1 MKRYLI
7 LALSLS
13 LALPGFLNAAQKDR
27 DRDDRRDKNAAQRDR
42 DEPRR
47 EEWRETK
54 GEPGKNWTLLTKQEV
69 NFRDDRDRVK
79 VGDIGRHDGRFKQ
92 LQIRVDGPPVEIRK
106 MVITFDN
113 GEKFD
118 AITTRHR
125 FDDNSRALVIDL
137 PGNRRDIKDI
147 DIDYFSVSQREG
159 RGTLL
164 VYGR

>member
-7 LALSLS
+7 FALLLS
-13 LALPGFLNAAQKDR
+13 LALPGFSNAAQKDR
-27 DRDDRRDKNAAQRDR
+27 DRDEPRRDK
-42 DEPRR
+42 

-69 NFRDDRDRVK
+69 NFRDDRDRIK
-79 VGDIGRHDGRFKQ
+79 VGDVGRHDGRFKQ

-118 AITTRHR
+118 AITNRHR

-137 PGNRRDIKDI
+137 PGDRRRDIRDI

-159 RGTLL
+159 KGMLL
-164 VYGR
+164 VYAR

>member
-7 LALSLS
+7 LSLLLC
-13 LALPGFLNAAQKDR
+13 LALPGFSSAAQR
-27 DRDDRRDKNAAQRDR
+27 DRDR

-47 EEWRETK
+47 EGDRQWRDINEQK
-54 GEPGKNWTLLTKQEV
+54 EPAKNWTLLTKQEV

-106 MVITFDN
+106 MVVTFDN

-118 AITTRHR
+118 AISMRQR
-125 FDDNSRALVIDL
+125 FDDNSRALVVDL
-137 PGNRRDIKDI
+137 PGDRRRDIKDI
-147 DIDYFSVSQREG
+147 DIDYFSVSRREG
-159 RGTLL
+159 KGMLL
-164 VYGR
+164 VYAR

>member
-1 MKRYLI
+1 M
-7 LALSLS
+7 
-13 LALPGFLNAAQKDR
+13 D
-27 DRDDRRDKNAAQRDR
+27 
-42 DEPRR
+42 
-47 EEWRETK
+47 TK

-69 NFRDDRDRVK
+69 NLRDDRDRIK
-79 VGDIGRHDGRFKQ
+79 VGDVGRHDGRFKQ

-118 AITTRHR
+118 AITNRHR

-137 PGNRRDIKDI
+137 PGERRRDIKDI

-159 RGTLL
+159 RGMLL
-164 VYGR
+164 VYAR

>member
-1 MKRYLI
+1 M
-7 LALSLS
+7 
-13 LALPGFLNAAQKDR
+13 
-27 DRDDRRDKNAAQRDR
+27 
-42 DEPRR
+42 
-47 EEWRETK
+47 
-54 GEPGKNWTLLTKQEV
+54 LTKQEV

-79 VGDIGRHDGRFKQ
+79 IGDIGRHEGRFKQ

-106 MVITFDN
+106 MVVTFES

-137 PGNRRDIKDI
+137 PGDRRNIRDI